1 MNYKKIHLGKL
12 IQTFVRENNINS
24 AELARKIGK
33 TRQNIY
39 DLYKREDIEV
49 KLFLTISEVLNHD
62 FFADVCPQKKNDDII
77 NIDTV
82 FDVLKGLV
90 KEKIKD
96 SSILTKN
103 GY

>member
-1 MNYKKIHLGKL
+1 MNYKKIHIGKL

-33 TRQNIY
+33 TRQNVY
-39 DLYKREDIEV
+39 DLYRREDIEV
-49 KLFLTISEVLNHD
+49 KLFLTISEALSHD
-62 FFADVCPQKKNDDII
+62 FFADIYPQKEDNKII
-77 NIDTV
+77 DVDVV

-96 SSILTKN
+96 SSAF
-103 GY
+103 